1 MHLTGLCLRA
11 CDPPLVQISQAKH
24 SVLTATGEE
33 HPVILPR
40 HVLPRLHCQNILCIL
55 NTTEQTSLPRCP
67 HFIRNLFFSER
78 FNLIV
83 NIEELTLWKLHARS
97 AHLNNKIEESSSETE
112 CSRKRQRFKF
122 FFFFTYLERN
132 AIFRKKKKNTDLLC
146 CGPRQQT

>member
-97 AHLNNKIEESSSETE
+97 AHLNNKIEESSSKTE

-122 FFFFTYLERN
+122 FFFLLTLNGMLFSG
-132 AIFRKKKKNTDLLC
+132 KKKKNTDLLC